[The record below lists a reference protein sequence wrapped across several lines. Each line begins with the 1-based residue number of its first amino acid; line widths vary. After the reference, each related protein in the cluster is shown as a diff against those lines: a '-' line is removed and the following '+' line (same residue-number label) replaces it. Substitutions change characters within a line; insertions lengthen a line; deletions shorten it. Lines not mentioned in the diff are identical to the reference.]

1 MQKAQREAVATQ
13 ALVEGLA
20 RNRCAS
26 PVSGRERF
34 VAEKL
39 PPTLLAM
46 QQQEQSRARLSE
58 RRRIGFAVDEV
69 QPAR

>member
-1 MQKAQREAVATQ
+1 MQKAQREAVAKQ

-39 PPTLLAM
+39 PPTLAM
-46 QQQEQSRARLSE
+46 QQEQSIARLS

>member
-39 PPTLLAM
+39 PPTLAM

-69 QPAR
+69 RAAR